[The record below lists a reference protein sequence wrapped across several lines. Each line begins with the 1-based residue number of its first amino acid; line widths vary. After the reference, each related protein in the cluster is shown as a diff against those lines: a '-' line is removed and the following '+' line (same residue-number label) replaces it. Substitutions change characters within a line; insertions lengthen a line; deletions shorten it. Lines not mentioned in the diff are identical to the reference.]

1 MQLTCQ
7 HLYSASTNNLY
18 SALLMY
24 LSAHLGLHSLALPAR
39 AGIPM
44 VTISMYDLYCS
55 TIPYTREHNDRS
67 FYLKLVA
74 AMGRYIYGVYLFM
87 GQYNTGII

>member
-1 MQLTCQ
+1 MGHRKGNSRRALDPATCL
-7 HLYSASTNNLY
+7 HMANK
-18 SALLMY
+18 LL
-24 LSAHLGLHSLALPAR
+24 
-39 AGIPM
+39 
-44 VTISMYDLYCS
+44 

-87 GQYNTGII
+87 G